1 MAAGGVG
8 GSKITD
14 AVRAAFNNII
24 GNPGKTKTNAL
35 IDGLKYKDAQVAG
48 FFTDAS
54 TSLPALTGVFSMIPD
69 VNNPGT
75 MIEDL
80 RGPARIG
87 DEPVTYIGGG
97 AYGTIFLGNS
107 NRVYKRTTKKDYLD
121 AEEFHK
127 ELFME
132 PFIQT
137 LLQNDVTYGKNI
149 AKLMGVYRDSGAV
162 AASTRPRTTV
172 SATGARS
179 VAPIRESNY
188 TYYYVMEPIAYNI
201 DRYIGAVPPTV
212 FITKLQEIGTV
223 LEYFKT
229 NYGFYH
235 CDLHG
240 DNIMYMHPTG
250 DIKIIDFGL
259 SCITDAG
266 TVYSVD
272 TKECNSWDLL
282 IYITW
287 LRQYNV
293 IPIYNGLFN
302 RLLSHGANN
311 LYNIVT
317 ASSECP
323 DDGNGKVTWHAMYK
337 NRMNPPSG
345 VWNTADTI
353 TDGMSLIAFFNTY
366 LYRNFEPAA
375 FSDYWARVSADLAA
389 GGDGMTVRTPSE
401 IALGI
406 IPAALQAPLAAPLQ
420 AVMGTPARALAKRG
434 CCKRGVCGLCG
445 GHFLVKSAQKYTFK
459 KRFLEKS
466 VAKRYLRKSM
476 AKRLRKSITKKGRAN
491 KTRRSN

>member
-8 GSKITD
+8 GSKIT
-14 AVRAAFNNII
+14 ALVRTEFNRII
-24 GNPGKTKTNAL
+24 GNPGTARTNAL

-48 FFTDAS
+48 FFTDVS
-54 TSLPALTGVFSMIPD
+54 TSLPALECRFEAD
-69 VNNPGT
+69 LANPGK
-75 MIEDL
+75 EK
-80 RGPARIG
+80 GVIG
-87 DEPVTYIGGG
+87 KDPVTYIGGG

-137 LLQNDVTYGKNI
+137 LLQNDVSYGKNI
-149 AKLMGVYRDSGAV
+149 AKLMGLYRDAGAV
-162 AASTRPRTTV
+162 AASSRARTTV
-172 SATGARS
+172 SATGERS
-179 VAPIRESNY
+179 AAPIHKSNY

-212 FITKLQEIGTV
+212 FITKLQQIGTI
-223 LEYFKT
+223 LEYFKN

-266 TVYSVD
+266 TVYSVAA
-272 TKECNSWDLL
+272 KECHSWDLL

-287 LRQYNV
+287 LRQYDV

-302 RLLSHGANN
+302 KLLSHGANN

-317 ASSECP
+317 ASTKCP
-323 DDGNGKVTWHAMYK
+323 ADGNGKVTWHAMYK
-337 NRMNPPSG
+337 NRMSPPNG

-406 IPAALQAPLAAPLQ
+406 MPTPLQAPLAAPPQ
-420 AVMGTPARALAKRG
+420 ATMAAPARGTALAKRG
-434 CCKRGVCGLCG
+434 CCKGGICGLCG
-445 GHFLVKSAQKYTFK
+445 GKS
-459 KRFLEKS
+459 
-466 VAKRYLRKSM
+466 
-476 AKRLRKSITKKGRAN
+476 RLRKKSKKYFSKVRKVKRSN
-491 KTRRSN
+491 KTRRHR